1 MLLKL
6 CLIHIIP
13 FAFLLAGSCSGE
25 SILEQT
31 VLQSD
36 SRRPIYLIAHRVL
49 HASAVPQ
56 ALSDGANALEVDVAP
71 YNGVWPQDTVEKLFS
86 AVAAQHKDGKPITF
100 LWLDIKHPGHCSSA
114 GNECIITE
122 LQQMAQKKLKSVG
135 VRVLY
140 GFSLDHSNSGAWET
154 IAKNLTANEAMGL
167 NARLNRPSI
176 HSLERDRAKPRR
188 PRIGKVFGWTITDKE
203 ENTDT
208 AGTLLGFAKVDGLI
222 YGEVLSHYRDNESNR
237 IAIREIKKWLW
248 NNSKT
253 HRAAGQGDS
262 PW

>member
-56 ALSDGANALEVDVAP
+56 AFSDGANALEVDVAP
-71 YNGVWPQDTVEKLFS
+71 YNGVWYAWHADKNTPWDRPQDTVEKLFS

-154 IAKNLTANEAMGL
+154 IAKNLTAMKRWA
-167 NARLNRPSI
+167 
-176 HSLERDRAKPRR
+176 
-188 PRIGKVFGWTITDKE
+188 
-203 ENTDT
+203 
-208 AGTLLGFAKVDGLI
+208 
-222 YGEVLSHYRDNESNR
+222 
-237 IAIREIKKWLW
+237 
-248 NNSKT
+248 
-253 HRAAGQGDS
+253 
-262 PW
+262 

>member
-71 YNGVWPQDTVEKLFS
+71 YNGVWYAWHADKNTPWDRPQDTVENCL
-86 AVAAQHKDGKPITF
+86 A
-100 LWLDIKHPGHCSSA
+100 
-114 GNECIITE
+114 
-122 LQQMAQKKLKSVG
+122 
-135 VRVLY
+135 
-140 GFSLDHSNSGAWET
+140 
-154 IAKNLTANEAMGL
+154 
-167 NARLNRPSI
+167 
-176 HSLERDRAKPRR
+176 
-188 PRIGKVFGWTITDKE
+188 
-203 ENTDT
+203 
-208 AGTLLGFAKVDGLI
+208 LLP
-222 YGEVLSHYRDNESNR
+222 
-237 IAIREIKKWLW
+237 
-248 NNSKT
+248 
-253 HRAAGQGDS
+253 RAA
-262 PW
+262 